1 MINQSQYKFK
11 RRYYRVPFSSY
22 EEPVFDF
29 LGAHVRLASGD
40 QLRVIDLSYNG
51 ISFTAEDHF
60 ENLDVGMLYQLE
72 LLLAGYPVLPLKIRL
87 VRKID
92 GRIAGEFVDLDCTVR
107 LSIFD
112 FLNIRLTALQV
123 RKVNPQFVKSE
134 GERKVWYQGPQ
145 ETEINLS
152 LDKSLTLQK
161 SELKLENRILF
172 FEDNQ
177 LWQEDFERP
186 GVRKAID
193 RDFFAQALGLL
204 LHIPKKDFA
213 LNQMIS
219 LLKAHG
225 SISNQQAS

>member
-40 QLRVIDLSYNG
+40 QLKVIDLSYNG

-60 ENLDVGMLYQLE
+60 SNLDVGMLYQME

-87 VRKID
+87 VRKIE

-123 RKVNPQFVKSE
+123 RKVNPQYVKSE
-134 GERKVWYQGPQ
+134 EEKQVWYQGPNN
-145 ETEINLS
+145 TEINLN
-152 LDKSLTLQK
+152 LDDSLTLQRA
-161 SELKLENRILF
+161 EIKLENRILCF
-172 FEDNQ
+172 DDNK
-177 LWQEDFERP
+177 LWQEDFDRP
-186 GVRKAID
+186 GYRKTID
-193 RDFFAQALGLL
+193 RDFYAQSLGLL